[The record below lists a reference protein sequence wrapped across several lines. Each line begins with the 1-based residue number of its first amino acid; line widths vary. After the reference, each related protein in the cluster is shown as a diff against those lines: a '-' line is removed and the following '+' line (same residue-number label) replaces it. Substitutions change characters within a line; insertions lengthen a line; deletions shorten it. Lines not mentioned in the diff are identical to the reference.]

1 MGRFRTSFGGFLSVL
16 VLNLAGEAV
25 VVVYVEVKV
34 ELLAHFSRLAAS
46 GLGAA
51 VYLHSQRFLSLG
63 GSARGRSGAGAAR
76 SGAAPPISCAAT
88 LMIAKS
94 VRVFSRLWASGR
106 RSHVPALIPC
116 TRRAAWPSR
125 GSWSSTRSS
134 RTRGARYG
142 RVYVAKT
149 PRRTRRACAARGRA
163 GLLVLSL
170 RIPLPPAGAA
180 STA

>member
-16 VLNLAGEAV
+16 VLILAGEAV

-34 ELLAHFSRLAAS
+34 ELLAHFSAGGVGVGCGGLSALAALPVAR
-46 GLGAA
+46 GLGAG
-51 VYLHSQRFLSLG
+51 SLG
-63 GSARGRSGAGAAR
+63 RGRGALWRGAAHF
-76 SGAAPPISCAAT
+76 
-88 LMIAKS
+88 
-94 VRVFSRLWASGR
+94 VRCDAHDRQKCSRLFALWASGR

-125 GSWSSTRSS
+125 GSWSSTHSS

-149 PRRTRRACAARGRA
+149 PRHTRRARAARGRA